1 MQSMYAVNL
10 FDFAFA
16 PGCCHCAPTSMQ
28 SHCRTFKI
36 VVKHAWT
43 GTTASQCVRR
53 REYTQPSLIRPFLI
67 RSPSST
73 GHLPSDVAMVNMVL
87 TCTET
92 HMLGHVRMGACTCI
106 MYMYV
111 CMYVCMYACTR
122 MRFILHSELRAYP
135 SYGHPPRRRCPD
147 K

>member
-1 MQSMYAVNL
+1 MQSVYAVNL

-16 PGCCHCAPTSMQ
+16 PSCCHCAPISMQ

-43 GTTASQCVRR
+43 GTTVSQCVRR

-87 TCTET
+87 TCRET
-92 HMLGHVRMGACTCI
+92 HMLGHVRKGACT
-106 MYMYV
+106 V
-111 CMYVCMYACTR
+111 KSRHNA
-122 MRFILHSELRAYP
+122 HHRANA
-135 SYGHPPRRRCPD
+135 HPPFQRQKSC
-147 K
+147 KGVIFLLVIAQSVYF